1 MKRKQWR
8 STSPIASTLPFK
20 SEFPSKLR
28 TYVTRVSKSLT
39 IATGSEMA
47 MGNDL
52 AFNLRANRLP
62 YFTQIVNIFDDI
74 ICQVLR

>member
-8 STSPIASTLPFK
+8 SALTIASTLPFK
-20 SEFPSKLR
+20 SEFPSKFR
-28 TYVTRVSKSLT
+28 TYVTQVSKSLS

-47 MGNDL
+47 MGKDL
-52 AFNLRANRLP
+52 AFNLRANRLL